1 MESVPD
7 DFAAVSHHNKCAG
20 LLLPYKTFKP
30 DGLFPLHHGKHN
42 RFVIVAVRSFR
53 LENSGTPVQLFLNKL
68 TDRLRLRT
76 NNCQIFAQVH
86 ILYDSVYHQ
95 RFCHQAA
102 ERKKSCLRAKY
113 EPCRNV
119 NQ

>member
-42 RFVIVAVRSFR
+42 RFVIASGGGTDIVAMIVKKYSDM
-53 LENSGTPVQLFLNKL
+53 NIAMALFLVDL
-68 TDRLRLRT
+68 L
-76 NNCQIFAQVH
+76 ISVSAWFVFGAQTG
-86 ILYDSVYHQ
+86 LFSRQ
-95 RFCHQAA
+95 KFFQ
-102 ERKKSCLRAKY
+102 
-113 EPCRNV
+113 
-119 NQ
+119 